1 MGSLMVGPAAFIHK
15 AHKIRKQLGGGMRQV
30 SRCAHGAVHTH
41 AIQETTVNRF
51 VFICAVNRL
60 VLMLKKSNMSCPYMC
75 LQVAV
80 LAAPGLVAL
89 RDTPPKLAVDH
100 ANAKLI
106 AAGAYSHSCCPNS

>member
-1 MGSLMVGPAAFIHK
+1 M
-15 AHKIRKQLGGGMRQV
+15 
-30 SRCAHGAVHTH
+30 
-41 AIQETTVNRF
+41 
-51 VFICAVNRL
+51 NRL
-60 VLMLKKSNMSCPYMC
+60 ILMLKKVNMNCPYMS